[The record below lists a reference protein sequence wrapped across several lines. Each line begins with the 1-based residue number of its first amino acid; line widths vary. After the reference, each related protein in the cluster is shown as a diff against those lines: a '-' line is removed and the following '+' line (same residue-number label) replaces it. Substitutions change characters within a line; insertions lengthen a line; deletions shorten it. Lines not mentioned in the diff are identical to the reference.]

1 MYRRDAGSRKLAIS
15 SSSRATQ
22 PTDGTQMQTRFAP
35 LTEHDMTAEQ
45 KRVAHTIA
53 SGPRGSLRGPFHAL
67 LRSPELADRVRHL
80 GDFVRFESTFP
91 ASLRELAILVVARF
105 WSADY
110 EWNAHRKHAVA
121 AGLDPAIPAA
131 IEAGRRPEKLT
142 PDEALVYDLVS
153 QLLVDKDISDATYDA
168 AKARFGERAIVEL
181 IGTAGYYG
189 FVSLVLNAART
200 PVPDGGTRLP
210 RPAAR

>member
-1 MYRRDAGSRKLAIS
+1 
-15 SSSRATQ
+15 
-22 PTDGTQMQTRFAP
+22 MQARFAP
-35 LTEHDMTAEQ
+35 LSESDMTADQ
-45 KRVAHTIA
+45 KRVAHLIA
-53 SGPRGSLRGPFHAL
+53 NGPRGGLRGPFHAL

-80 GDFVRFESTFP
+80 GDFVRFESVFP
-91 ASLRELAILVVARF
+91 SALRELAILVVAKF

-168 AKARFGERAIVEL
+168 AKTRFGERTIVEL

-189 FVSLVLNAART
+189 FVSLILNAART

-210 RPAAR
+210 RPSAHP